1 MYTRSMRRENMAAQ
15 SIGSLAEHPAEP
27 SAYSYAFRSA
37 GPLPQLPTEPSASS
51 HAFPE
56 VSGNPVPPSGSP
68 EHEALEGL
76 LHVNLPAS
84 LGQQQQVE
92 QGELETVVILDAEE
106 APRGPGRRTKEGEIK
121 RNESDAGADDVRDVL
136 DWVLT
141 INAPRGRMLK
151 RLQRKGLQKMKFMFF
166 EVFQV
171 CIK

>member
-37 GPLPQLPTEPSASS
+37 GPLPQPPTEPSASS

-106 APRGPGRRTKEGEIK
+106 APRGPGRRTKTGEIK

-136 DWVLT
+136 DWVLA

-151 RLQRKGLQKMKFMFF
+151 RHFSERACKK
-166 EVFQV
+166 
-171 CIK
+171 

>member
-106 APRGPGRRTKEGEIK
+106 AKRGPDVEQKQANSKEMK
-121 RNESDAGADDVRDVL
+121 A
-136 DWVLT
+136 
-141 INAPRGRMLK
+141 MLG
-151 RLQRKGLQKMKFMFF
+151 QTMF
-166 EVFQV
+166 VTSW
-171 CIK
+171 IGY